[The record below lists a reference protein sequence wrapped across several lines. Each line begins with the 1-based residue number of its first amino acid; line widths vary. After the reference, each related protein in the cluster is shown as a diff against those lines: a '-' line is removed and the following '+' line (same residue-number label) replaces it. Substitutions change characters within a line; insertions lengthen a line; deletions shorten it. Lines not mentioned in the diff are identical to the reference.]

1 MNKPTPLGKKSYAE
15 YEREM
20 KKFKN
25 STEVNLNKTY
35 KIKLGLVSDINDE
48 YDWLE
53 QTYSEASYG
62 IDFMQ
67 EWYGKIQD
75 FNTELSIAVDNYVVN
90 GAAMSLEEAYTN
102 MRPKIEEV
110 ERTAEDLGLN
120 PEDLVS
126 NYSEIKD
133 ILSNAEQVDAD
144 FVDAYK
150 EVLKEA
156 NDRFGLANF
165 A

>member
-35 KIKLGLVSDINDE
+35 KINLGVVDEINDE
-48 YDWLE
+48 YSWLE
-53 QTYSEASYG
+53 ESYSAASYG
-62 IDFMQ
+62 IEFME
-67 EWYGKIQD
+67 EWQDKIMD

-90 GAAMSLEEAYTN
+90 GAAMSFEEAYTN
-102 MRPKIEEV
+102 MRPRIEQV
-110 ERTAEDLGLN
+110 ERTAEELGLN
-120 PEDLVS
+120 PEDLIS

-133 ILSNAEQVDAD
+133 ILSNADQVDAD

-150 EVLKEA
+150 NVLNEA